1 MPTMMSYGFGMVT
14 VDGKAFRY
22 TGVIF
27 ACIAMFISSTH
38 LPFEYLPI
46 DKTKME
52 QFGGG
57 GSLEEQCGSITFED
71 IFIYNQAIFEV
82 RVNDDWQTAEVDA
95 RAWIN
100 WSLADDIRSDLDAFL
115 EGIVPSGGDGWLSS
129 DEIEAMVSIAA
140 DCLEYSITRIGIR
153 DGSPH
158 RGGVGVDWMNTS
170 WESDQ
175 TTIGHFNGVPERHSE
190 IRDCQGFSQE
200 GCFEVPVVPSS
211 TRDCDVGIDQ
221 SAGADECRIELWLNA
236 TMVIGGVSDPNDFTV
251 AFNSSNMS
259 NARLD
264 FTFPVMPEL
273 RMNMWEECEGR
284 FVGPDEDN
292 PQTDAAPIRGSCIGD
307 GSASYDLRTN
317 DDGSLT
323 YRIDSNFSRENWPMG
338 EDVFA
343 DFTTSP
349 VPTNEPPEWTVNAPV
364 NGSWFPVF
372 EDGPNKLST
381 WEEISSW
388 FDDESGVASL
398 EISCTSGQTEL
409 SQSIDGSLW
418 INVDGITH
426 VTCQALDSSGK
437 TSGNRTWIIGVP
449 VSISTASLLLDGEHP
464 LTITRSESWEP
475 ETTVRLA
482 LSQDGQLRQAIE
494 YIGQSTGT
502 HEVLMPSQGIV
513 PGPVQIWV
521 EVVAGERSFERTFDL
536 GIVKESEPPLL
547 TLGMA
552 TFDGWM
558 WKVEGHYSDPDGELV
573 TFTIEIADTV
583 HQVEVMGNT
592 WETEWVDL
600 TPLALGGGYDQM
612 IIDVEITGCD
622 QSGKCT
628 TIQTSIDTSM
638 IEIPEVT
645 GPSEGG
651 ASETSLPATGIPALL
666 IAFSIA
672 ILFRRRY

>member
-1 MPTMMSYGFGMVT
+1 MMT
-14 VDGKAFRY
+14 VDSKSFR
-22 TGVIF
+22 TAGVIF
-27 ACIAMFISSTH
+27 ACIAMLISSTNMPFQH
-38 LPFEYLPI
+38 LSNDQP
-46 DKTKME
+46 KME

-71 IFIYNQAIFEV
+71 IFMYNQAIFEV
-82 RVNDDWQTAEVDA
+82 RVNDDWQTAEVNA

-100 WSLADDIRSDLDAFL
+100 WSLADDIRSDLDSFL
-115 EGIVPSGGDGWLSS
+115 EGILPSGGDGWLSS

-153 DGSPH
+153 DGPSH

-175 TTIGHFNGVPERHSE
+175 TNIGHFNGVPERHSQV
-190 IRDCQGFSQE
+190 RDCQGFSQE
-200 GCFEVPVVPSS
+200 SCFEVPVVPSS
-211 TRDCDVGIDQ
+211 TRDCDIEINESSG
-221 SAGADECRIELWLNA
+221 SDECRIELWLNA

-264 FTFPVMPEL
+264 FTFPIMPEL
-273 RMNMWEECEGR
+273 RMDMWEECEGR
-284 FVGPDEDN
+284 FVGLDEDN
-292 PQTDAAPIRGSCIGD
+292 SQTDSAPIRGSCIGD

-323 YRIDSNFSRENWPMG
+323 YTLDSNFSRENWPLG

-349 VPTNEPPEWTVNAPV
+349 VPTNEAPEWTQFAPV

-381 WEEISSW
+381 WEEIASW

-398 EISCTSGQTEL
+398 EILCTSGQTEL

-418 INVDGITH
+418 INVDGITQ
-426 VTCQALDSSGK
+426 VTCQATDSSGK

-449 VSISTASLLLDGEHP
+449 VSISTTSLLLDEEHP

-475 ETTVRLA
+475 ETSVRVA
-482 LSQDGQLRQAIE
+482 LSQDGQPRQIIE
-494 YIGQSTGT
+494 YSEQVTGS
-502 HEVLMPSQGIV
+502 HELLMPSQGIV
-513 PGPVQIWV
+513 PGPVHVWI
-521 EVVAGERSFERTFDL
+521 EVVVGDQSFEREFDL

-547 TLGMA
+547 TLGM
-552 TFDGWM
+552 TSFDGPM
-558 WKVEGHYSDPDGELV
+558 WKLDGQYSDPDGEAV
-573 TFTIEIADTV
+573 TFTIEIEDAV
-583 HQVEVMGNT
+583 YEIEVMGNT

-600 TPLALGGGYDQM
+600 TPLALGGVYDQTV
-612 IIDVEITGCD
+612 IDVEITGCD

-645 GPSEGG
+645 DPSEGSS
-651 ASETSLPATGIPALL
+651 SETGLPASGIPSLV
-666 IAFSIA
+666 IAFSVA
-672 ILFRRRY
+672 IFFRRRS